1 MRAAEYFANAR
12 DPKTL
17 TVRQVMED
25 AVYTVSP
32 QTKGTRI
39 AEILTEGNFG
49 SVPVVEQDRTL
60 VGLVSEFD
68 LLRLMDQGK
77 DLRQLTASEIMI
89 RDVVTATEQML
100 LPDIVK
106 LLQKHHLIRVPV
118 VDNKKLVGMVAR
130 RDVVFGYVKAT
141 AYYWP

>member
-1 MRAAEYFANAR
+1 MRAAEYFCNAS

-25 AVYTVSP
+25 AVFTVSP
-32 QTKGTRI
+32 DTKGTRI

-49 SVPVVEQDRTL
+49 SVPVVDEDRTL

-68 LLRLMDQGK
+68 LLRVMDQGK
-77 DLRQLTASEIMI
+77 DLRQVTVSEMMT
-89 RDVVTATEQML
+89 RDVVTATEQTPV
-100 LPDIVK
+100 PDVVK

-118 VDNKKLVGMVAR
+118 VENKKLVGVVAR

-141 AYYWP
+141 ANYWP

>member
-1 MRAAEYFANAR
+1 MRATEYFTNTC
-12 DPKTL
+12 DPKTV
-17 TVRQVMED
+17 TVKQVMED

-32 QTKGTRI
+32 QTNGTRI

-49 SVPVVEQDRTL
+49 SVPVVEEDRTL

-77 DLRQLTASEIMI
+77 DLRHVSASEIMI
-89 RDVVTATEQML
+89 RDVVTATEQMP

-106 LLQKHHLIRVPV
+106 RLQKHHLIRVPV
-118 VDNKKLVGMVAR
+118 VENKTLVGMVAR
-130 RDVVFGYVKAT
+130 RDVVFGDVKAT

>member
-1 MRAAEYFANAR
+1 MRAAEYLCNAC

-25 AVYTVSP
+25 AVFTVSP
-32 QTKGTRI
+32 ETKGTRI

-49 SVPVVEQDRTL
+49 SVPVVDEDRTL

-68 LLRLMDQGK
+68 LLRVMDQGEN
-77 DLRQLTASEIMI
+77 LRQVTASEMMT
-89 RDVVTATEQML
+89 RDVVTATEQTPV
-100 LPDIVK
+100 PDVVK

-118 VDNKKLVGMVAR
+118 VENKKLVGMVAR

-141 AYYWP
+141 ANYWP